1 MKNFRNKAFLL
12 SLASLSLMGGD
23 LFAQSDNVR
32 LGYCTTDYSRGLIAQ
47 GQTGTH
53 TYQAAICLTS
63 DMLDKYVGDKIKSI
77 EFAIKPLRGKSAT
90 VFVCTDLDNMKN
102 TTITT
107 GTTTEHQEGWNKVN
121 LRKPVT
127 IKKGMELY
135 VGYQLLIWDGEDYD
149 CLLFDNS
156 PYGLKGKN
164 WYGIDDKWYSN
175 ISGID
180 HNLCVRA
187 VVSGDN
193 FPENDITLIRVDPVD
208 GSDFV
213 TQNSPKDFYAYVQN
227 NGSKPITAISLSTL
241 SKTASNQQTADFSYD
256 NLNIPN
262 NEPTKLLFTNV
273 TIPVEG
279 NFTTNFSINK
289 VNGES
294 DPYPSDNTADR
305 IGFSIKEGTEPVSRN
320 VLFEEFT
327 AEGSEDSPAAD
338 EMHNKVIDDN
348 DLDYVVWVKHHRNF
362 QKISDKFVIPED
374 DDYAELYGTSRPFVP
389 ASCLDRLIISN
400 MEDSGPAYFIPYEDQ
415 LATFFGIAKEQPSF
429 VSLEVNPTVSTDG
442 KTLNVEVS
450 GHAGTN
456 EMPLQTDLRL
466 TTWLV
471 EDYIVSKTQKGATNY
486 VQNGVIRKV
495 LSGSAWGDKLDI
507 SNYDFNKSFSVAL
520 DPEWKAEN
528 MRVVSFVGNYD
539 SSAFKRQVYNSAQA
553 NCNLSTGISSVGVG
567 GGQPFAVSG
576 GKVFVNKGF
585 SLLDVCDITGRK
597 VSADNLSNGLYF
609 VRTTDGKQVYTQK
622 ICVKR

>member
-1 MKNFRNKAFLL
+1 MKNFRNTAFLL

-32 LGYCTTDYSRGLIAQ
+32 LGYCTTDYSRGLVAQ
-47 GQTGTH
+47 GQTGSH
-53 TYQAAICLTS
+53 IYQAAIYLTS
-63 DMLDKYVGDKIKSI
+63 DLLDKYEGDKIEAI
-77 EFAIKPLRGKSAT
+77 EFAIKPLRGKSAS
-90 VFVCTDLDNMKN
+90 VFVCTDIKDLKN
-102 TTITT
+102 TLITNA
-107 GTTTEHQEGWNKVN
+107 TTKEHQEGWNKVS

-127 IKKGMELY
+127 IKKGMNLY
-135 VGYQLLIWDGEDYD
+135 LGYQILIGEDEDYD

-156 PYGLKGKN
+156 PYGQKGKN
-164 WYGIDDKWYSN
+164 WYGLDDQWFNN

-180 HNLCVRA
+180 HNLCIRA

-193 FPENDITLIRVDPVD
+193 IPENDITLIRIDPVD

-227 NGSKPITAISLSTL
+227 NGSKPVSAISLSTL
-241 SKTASNQQTADFSYD
+241 SKTASNQQTADFTYD

-262 NEPTKLLFTNV
+262 NEPTKLLFSNV
-273 TIPVEG
+273 SIPVEG
-279 NFTTNFSINK
+279 NFTTTFSINK

-294 DPYPSDNTADR
+294 DPYPTDNDIDR
-305 IGFSIKEGTEPVSRN
+305 AGFSIKEGTKPVSRN

-338 EMHNKVIDDN
+338 EMHNNVIDNN

-374 DDYAELYGTSRPFVP
+374 DDYSELYGTSRPFVP
-389 ASCLDRLIISN
+389 ASCLDRLVVSN
-400 MEDSGPAYFIPYEDQ
+400 MEDSGPAYYIPYEDQ
-415 LATFFGIAKEQPSF
+415 LASFFEIAKEQPSF
-429 VSLEVNPTVSTDG
+429 VSLEVNPTVSSDG
-442 KTLNVEVS
+442 KTLDVEVS

-471 EDYIVSKTQKGATNY
+471 EDYIVSNTQKGATNF
-486 VQNGVIRKV
+486 VQNGVLRKV
-495 LSGSAWGDKLDI
+495 LSESAWGDKLDI
-507 SNYDFNKSFSVAL
+507 SNYDFNKSYSVAL

-528 MRVVSFVGNYD
+528 MRVVSFVSNYNE
-539 SSAFKRQVYNSAQA
+539 SALKRQVYNSAQA
-553 NCNLSTGISSVGVG
+553 NCNGSTGIGSIVVG
-567 GGQPFAVSG
+567 GEHSFAVNG
-576 GKVFVNKGF
+576 GKLFVNQGF
-585 SLLDVCDITGRK
+585 SLVDVCDLTGRK
-597 VSADNLSNGLYF
+597 VSADNLSNGLYI
-609 VRTTDGKQVYTQK
+609 VRTTDGRQVYTQK

>member
-1 MKNFRNKAFLL
+1 M
-12 SLASLSLMGGD
+12 
-23 LFAQSDNVR
+23 
-32 LGYCTTDYSRGLIAQ
+32 
-47 GQTGTH
+47 
-53 TYQAAICLTS
+53 
-63 DMLDKYVGDKIKSI
+63 
-77 EFAIKPLRGKSAT
+77 
-90 VFVCTDLDNMKN
+90 
-102 TTITT
+102 
-107 GTTTEHQEGWNKVN
+107 
-121 LRKPVT
+121 
-127 IKKGMELY
+127 
-135 VGYQLLIWDGEDYD
+135 
-149 CLLFDNS
+149 
-156 PYGLKGKN
+156 
-164 WYGIDDKWYSN
+164 
-175 ISGID
+175 
-180 HNLCVRA
+180 
-187 VVSGDN
+187 
-193 FPENDITLIRVDPVD
+193 
-208 GSDFV
+208 
-213 TQNSPKDFYAYVQN
+213 
-227 NGSKPITAISLSTL
+227 
-241 SKTASNQQTADFSYD
+241 
-256 NLNIPN
+256 
-262 NEPTKLLFTNV
+262 
-273 TIPVEG
+273 
-279 NFTTNFSINK
+279 
-289 VNGES
+289 
-294 DPYPSDNTADR
+294 
-305 IGFSIKEGTEPVSRN
+305 
-320 VLFEEFT
+320 
-327 AEGSEDSPAAD
+327 
-338 EMHNKVIDDN
+338 IDDN
-348 DLDYVVWVKHHRNF
+348 ELDYVVWVKHHRNF

-374 DDYAELYGTSRPFVP
+374 DDYSELYGTSRPFVP

-415 LATFFGIAKEQPSF
+415 LATFFEIAKEQPSF
-429 VSLEVNPTVSTDG
+429 VTLDVNPTVSEDG

-597 VSADNLSNGLYF
+597 VSADNLSNGLYI